1 MHLRCLAATIVVI
14 TLSLSSSFGQTSN
27 ASVGGFVQDPSQAYI
42 PGVTITV
49 TNTATGVAV
58 TAVTN
63 ESGAYNVPSLLPGP
77 YKLAAEL
84 PGFRTQVFSDVQ
96 LGANTAARYNFVLQ
110 VGTASD
116 SVEVTAEQ
124 TNLIAESSPTIGQVL
139 TENKVRDL
147 PLVSTNVLDLMKTMP
162 GVQGGIYSATTTFAG
177 ISASAVNTTRDGL
190 SVQEGRYAYGV
201 GSTTLMNPDMV
212 GEFRIILAPVDA
224 ETGRGNGQ
232 VQITTRSGTNQYRG
246 AAVWNITNSALDA
259 NTWPANKTV
268 AHGVWT
274 PSAPNWRNEHE
285 YSVSLGGP
293 IRKNK
298 TFFFFL
304 WDQNI
309 ENDRTQMRPLVL
321 TDCARSGI
329 FRY

>member
-84 PGFRTQVFSDVQ
+84 PGFRTQVFNDVQ

-110 VGTASD
+110 VGTASET
-116 SVEVTAEQ
+116 VEVTAEQ
-124 TNLIAESSPTIGQVL
+124 TALIAESSPTIGQVL
-139 TENKVRDL
+139 TENKVKEL
-147 PLVSTNVLDLMKTMP
+147 PLVSNNVLDLMKTMP
-162 GVQGGIYSATTTFAG
+162 GVQGGTYSPNTTFAG

-201 GSTTLMNPDMV
+201 GSTTLINPDMV
-212 GEFRIILAPVDA
+212 GEFRVILAPVDA

-246 AAVWNITNSALDA
+246 SAVWNIRNSALDA
-259 NTWPANKTV
+259 NTWSNNKQV
-268 AHGVWT
+268 VRGV
-274 PSAPNWRNEHE
+274 
-285 YSVSLGGP
+285 
-293 IRKNK
+293 
-298 TFFFFL
+298 
-304 WDQNI
+304 
-309 ENDRTQMRPLVL
+309 
-321 TDCARSGI
+321 
-329 FRY
+329 